1 MPNRFIKDSVCT
13 SENLDKLSPMA
24 ECLFYR
30 LLVTVDDF
38 GCYYGNPTIIKSN
51 CFPLKSDDI
60 KSDQVK
66 TWVDELIAA
75 DLIREYV
82 CKEDG
87 RHYIQFTKWQKHQNT
102 RAQKPKYPL
111 PEDNCEQ
118 MKTND
123 NNCEQMQADAPDI
136 RIRNSYSYSYSRE
149 SNTEADAPA
158 PTIQDDGFEKFWDT
172 YPSTSGDIR
181 QACMEYM
188 LALEEPGVTRE
199 VLQSAL
205 ENQIAAST
213 EKDLKFFPSADKWLR
228 NRTWRKRAA
237 KKGGSTQRQFTPTEF
252 G

>member
-1 MPNRFIKDSVCT
+1 MPNRIIKDSICT
-13 SENLDKLSPMA
+13 SENLDTLSPMA

-38 GCYYGNPTIIKSN
+38 GCYHGNPSIIKSN

-60 KSDQVK
+60 KREQVK
-66 TWVDELIAA
+66 AWVDELIAA

-82 CKEDG
+82 CKDDG

-111 PEDNCEQ
+111 PDDNCEQ
-118 MKTND
+118 MH
-123 NNCEQMQADAPDI
+123 ADAPDI
-136 RIRNSYSYSYSRE
+136 RIRNTYSLFDIRNRE
-149 SNTEADAPA
+149 SNTGACAREEEPP
-158 PTIQDDGFEKFWDT
+158 PTIQDDGFDKFWDT

-181 QACMEYM
+181 QACKEYM

-205 ENQIAAST
+205 EAQIAAST
-213 EKDLKFFPSADKWLR
+213 EKDMKFFPSADKWLR
-228 NRTWRKRAA
+228 NRTWRKKIP
-237 KKGGSTQRQFTPTEF
+237 KKSGGTPHAFTPTEF